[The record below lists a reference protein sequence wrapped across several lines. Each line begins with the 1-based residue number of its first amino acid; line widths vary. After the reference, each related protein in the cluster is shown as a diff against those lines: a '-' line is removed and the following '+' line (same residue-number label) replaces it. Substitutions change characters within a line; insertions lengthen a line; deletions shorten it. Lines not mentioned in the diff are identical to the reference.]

1 MHPARANRYAW
12 IGPKLTGSDGNGTK
26 LGYVLPPGGFLKNQ
40 RVSLEVSGTAV
51 AIRPVAPATIS
62 ELEQIRAA
70 NEVDGAFNPS
80 DLKDARRRIL
90 ASIALRQGR
99 SAFRERIV
107 VAYRS
112 VCAVTGCDA
121 VQALEVAH
129 IVPYRGP
136 DTDHVTNGLLLRAD
150 IHTLFD
156 LALIA
161 IGPNDYRVLISKS
174 LEGGYYTS
182 LAGQAIHLP
191 ADPREHPSRQAL
203 ELRLKEFQSQQS

>member
-1 MHPARANRYAW
+1 MEITGVVRRYADYADGVEALEIRIESEKDKARVAELGSITLSVGGQRYQAEMHPARANRYAW

-70 NEVDGAFNPS
+70 NEVDGDFNPS

-99 SAFRERIV
+99 SASRERIV

-112 VCAVTGCDA
+112 VF
-121 VQALEVAH
+121 
-129 IVPYRGP
+129 RG
-136 DTDHVTNGLLLRAD
+136 NWLRC
-150 IHTLFD
+150 
-156 LALIA
+156 
-161 IGPNDYRVLISKS
+161 R
-174 LEGGYYTS
+174 
-182 LAGQAIHLP
+182 
-191 ADPREHPSRQAL
+191 PST
-203 ELRLKEFQSQQS
+203 